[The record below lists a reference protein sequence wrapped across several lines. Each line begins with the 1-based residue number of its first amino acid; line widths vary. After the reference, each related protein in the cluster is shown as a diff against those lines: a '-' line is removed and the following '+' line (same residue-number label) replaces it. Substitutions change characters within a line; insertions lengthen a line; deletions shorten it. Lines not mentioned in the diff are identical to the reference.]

1 VIPEGRPRRR
11 VLVGLWLMV
20 VLIGAGIALRA
31 GRGRYVPR
39 GNALIVIN
47 TGSGGLDSIVVE
59 PAPPAVGTDPPP
71 GPGGPSGRAGYV
83 AAQDSLIVSLTAT
96 AGDAH
101 LRAWRDGRPVA
112 DQVVYFGGETFFEL
126 RVGDRDR
133 QGRYRRTR

>member
-1 VIPEGRPRRR
+1 MIPEGRPRRR
-11 VLVGLWLMV
+11 VLVALWLMV

-31 GRGRYVPR
+31 GRGRDVPR
-39 GNALIVIN
+39 GNALIVLN

-71 GPGGPSGRAGYV
+71 GPGGPGGRAGYV
-83 AAQDSLIVSLTAT
+83 AAQDSLVVSLTAT

-101 LRAWRDGRPVA
+101 IRAWRDGRPVA
-112 DQVVYFGGETFFEL
+112 DQVVYFGGETLFEL

-133 QGRYRRTR
+133 QGRYRRMR